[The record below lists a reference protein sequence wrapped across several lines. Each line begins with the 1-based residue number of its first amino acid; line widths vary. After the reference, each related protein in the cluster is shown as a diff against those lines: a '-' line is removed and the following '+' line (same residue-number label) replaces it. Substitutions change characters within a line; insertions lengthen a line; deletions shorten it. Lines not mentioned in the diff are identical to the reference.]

1 MGKLNI
7 NIGAKL
13 QDVKTVQSDIQAQLE
28 KISSK
33 LGIQIDKVKVANI
46 TGIRSDIQEQI
57 NQVAGKLT
65 MTINSVKISASALK
79 QLKQQLSNQ
88 ALDIKANVKTDTNSA
103 DINKQIQQ
111 SSQSAQKLKNDI
123 GAINTQALDHIHE
136 RLQQIQEEYG
146 EIAKKK
152 INFNGAGEM
161 TSTLLTYKNSLGQVV
176 QETYAWQKAN
186 EGQEASFGLV
196 HSAIIK
202 NYESI
207 DGLNSK
213 MKSLRTEAEGFIQSF
228 KNNGKLDSTFI
239 GELKNQLDNLGKG
252 ENLKKAKQELADF
265 VNYLKKLKTS
275 ENQIIT
281 LQKSMDRLAEIK
293 SKLTDGKKIELMT
306 DNQASAVQQVEV
318 QMQKMQEAM
327 TQLQGGATKTSTEI
341 RTLTTE
347 SQNAGNKL
355 KMAFDEG
362 TASVNKLGI
371 SLKTIA
377 GYIIG
382 GGVLMQG
389 IQAIKN
395 AFSELTQVDK
405 DLIDISRVASESL
418 DLGQYTSHANDLGM
432 ALNQTTD
439 NILQTAYAVQKLGY
453 DLEGSGDE
461 LVRWSSIF
469 SNVADI
475 NVDEAMGELV
485 TVMKGFNLQ
494 ATEAGRIIDVF
505 NEVSNRMA
513 VNAGDIGE
521 AFKSSAAS
529 LHLANTSLEEGVA
542 LITGATEVLRDAGR
556 AGNGLKTVSLRVQS
570 YSEKLKKLGVDA
582 YDSQGNLRSLYDIM
596 LQASEVYNSMTS
608 DKDKYNLLETL
619 G

>member
-1 MGKLNI
+1 MSKLSI

-33 LGIQIDKVKVANI
+33 LGIQIDKIKVANI

-79 QLKQQLSNQ
+79 QLKEQLSNQ
-88 ALDIKANVKTDTNSA
+88 ALDIKANVKTDSNSA
-103 DINKQIQQ
+103 EVNKQIQQ
-111 SSQSAQKLKNDI
+111 TSQSAQKLKNDI

-152 INFNGAGEM
+152 VNFNGAGEM

-176 QETYAWQKAN
+176 QETYAWQKAT
-186 EGQEASFGLV
+186 EDQKESFGLV

-207 DGLNSK
+207 DNLKTK
-213 MKSLRTEAEGFIQSF
+213 MNSLRTEAEGLIQSF
-228 KNNGKLDSTFI
+228 GNNGKLDSSFI
-239 GELKNQLDNLGKG
+239 ADLSNQLNNLGKTD
-252 ENLKKAKQELADF
+252 NLKKAKQELADF
-265 VNYLKKLKTS
+265 VSYLKKLKTS

-293 SKLTDGKKIELMT
+293 GKLTDGKKIELMS

-362 TASVNKLGI
+362 TASVNKLGT
-371 SLKTIA
+371 TIRTVA
-377 GYIIG
+377 SYIVG
-382 GGVLMQG
+382 GGVLIQG

-395 AFSELTQVDK
+395 AFKELSQIDK
-405 DLIDISRVASESL
+405 DLIDISRVANESL
-418 DLGQYTSHANDLGM
+418 DLGAFTSHANELGM
-432 ALNQTTD
+432 TLNQTTD
-439 NILQTAYAVQKLGY
+439 NILRTAYEVQKLGY

-461 LVRWSSIF
+461 LLRWTSIL
-469 SNVADI
+469 SNVGDI
-475 NVDEAMGELV
+475 SIDEAMKGLV
-485 TVMKGFNLQ
+485 TTLKGFNLE
-494 ATEAGRIIDVF
+494 ATESERIINAM
-505 NEVSNRMA
+505 NEVGKVIIA
-513 VNAGDIGE
+513 HY
-521 AFKSSAAS
+521 K
-529 LHLANTSLEEGVA
+529 
-542 LITGATEVLRDAGR
+542 LILINDESPEMDNVQEVIFILT
-556 AGNGLKTVSLRVQS
+556 N
-570 YSEKLKKLGVDA
+570 
-582 YDSQGNLRSLYDIM
+582 N
-596 LQASEVYNSMTS
+596 
-608 DKDKYNLLETL
+608 
-619 G
+619 

>member
-1 MGKLNI
+1 MALNI

-13 QDVKTVQSDIQAQLE
+13 KDVKSVQSDIQAQLE

-46 TGIRSDIQEQI
+46 TGMRSNIQEQI

-79 QLKQQLSNQ
+79 QLKEQLSNQ
-88 ALDIKANVKTDTNSA
+88 ALDIKANVKTDSNSA
-103 DINKQIQQ
+103 EVNKQIQQ
-111 SSQSAQKLKNDI
+111 TSQSAQKLKNDI

-152 INFNGAGEM
+152 VNFNGAGEM

-176 QETYAWQKAN
+176 QETYAWQKAT
-186 EGQEASFGLV
+186 EDQKESFGLV

-207 DGLNSK
+207 DNFNTK
-213 MKSLRTEAEGFIQSF
+213 IKSLRSEAEGFIQSF
-228 KNNGKLDSTFI
+228 RNNGKLDSTFI
-239 GELKNQLDNLGKG
+239 SDLKNQLDELGRG

-265 VNYLKKLKTS
+265 VSYLKKLKTS

-281 LQKSMDRLAEIK
+281 LQKSMDKLAEIK
-293 SKLTDGKKIELMT
+293 GKLTDGKKIELMS

-347 SQNAGNKL
+347 SQNAGNNL

-362 TASVNKLGI
+362 TASVNKLGT
-371 SLKTIA
+371 SLRTVA
-377 GYIIG
+377 SYIIG
-382 GGVLMQG
+382 GGVLIQG

-395 AFSELTQVDK
+395 AFKELSQIDK
-405 DLIDISRVASESL
+405 DLIDISRVANESL
-418 DLGQYTSHANDLGM
+418 DLSAFTGHANELGM
-432 ALNQTTD
+432 TLNQTTD
-439 NILQTAYAVQKLGY
+439 NILRTAYEVQKLGY

-461 LVRWSSIF
+461 LLRWTSIL
-469 SNVADI
+469 SNVGDI
-475 NVDEAMGELV
+475 SIDEAMKGLV
-485 TVMKGFNLQ
+485 TTLKGFNLE
-494 ATEAGRIIDVF
+494 ATESERIINAM
-505 NEVSNRMA
+505 NEVGNNYA
-513 VNAGDIGE
+513 IGVGDIAE
-521 AFKSSAAS
+521 ALRSSSAN
-529 LHLANTSLEEGVA
+529 LAMTNTSLEQSVG
-542 LITGATEVLRDAGR
+542 LITASYEVLQDSGR
-556 AGNGLKTVSLRVQS
+556 VGRFNNPWLTINPLNCWDILR
-570 YSEKLKKLGVDA
+570 A
-582 YDSQGNLRSLYDIM
+582 
-596 LQASEVYNSMTS
+596 
-608 DKDKYNLLETL
+608 
-619 G
+619 

>member
-1 MGKLNI
+1 MSKLSI

-13 QDVKTVQSDIQAQLE
+13 QDVKTVQSDTQAQLE

-33 LGIQIDKVKVANI
+33 LGIQIDKIKVANI
-46 TGIRSDIQEQI
+46 SGIRSDIQEQI

-79 QLKQQLSNQ
+79 QLKEQLSNQ
-88 ALDIKANVKTDTNSA
+88 ALDIKANVKTDSNSA
-103 DINKQIQQ
+103 EVNKQIQQ
-111 SSQSAQKLKNDI
+111 TSQSAQKLKNDI

-152 INFNGAGEM
+152 VNFNGAGEM

-176 QETYAWQKAN
+176 QETYAWQKAT
-186 EGQEASFGLV
+186 EDQKESFGLV

-207 DGLNSK
+207 DNLKTK
-213 MKSLRTEAEGFIQSF
+213 MNSLRTEAEGLIQSF
-228 KNNGKLDSTFI
+228 GNNGKLDSSFI
-239 GELKNQLDNLGKG
+239 ADLSNQLNNLGKTD
-252 ENLKKAKQELADF
+252 NLKKAKQELADF
-265 VNYLKKLKTS
+265 VSYLKKLKTS

-293 SKLTDGKKIELMT
+293 GKLTDGKKIELMS

-362 TASVNKLGI
+362 TASVNKLGT
-371 SLKTIA
+371 TIRTVA
-377 GYIIG
+377 SYIIG
-382 GGVLMQG
+382 GGVLIQG

-395 AFSELTQVDK
+395 AFKELSQIDK
-405 DLIDISRVASESL
+405 DLIDISRVANESL
-418 DLGQYTSHANDLGM
+418 DLGAFTSHANELGM
-432 ALNQTTD
+432 TLNQTTD
-439 NILQTAYAVQKLGY
+439 NILRTAYEVQKLGY

-461 LVRWSSIF
+461 LLRWTSIL
-469 SNVADI
+469 SNGGDI
-475 NVDEAMGELV
+475 SIDEAMKGLV
-485 TVMKGFNLQ
+485 TTLKGFNLE
-494 ATEAGRIIDVF
+494 ATESERIINAM
-505 NEVSNRMA
+505 NEVGKVIIA
-513 VNAGDIGE
+513 HY
-521 AFKSSAAS
+521 K
-529 LHLANTSLEEGVA
+529 
-542 LITGATEVLRDAGR
+542 LILINDESPEMDNVQEVIF
-556 AGNGLKTVSLRVQS
+556 
-570 YSEKLKKLGVDA
+570 Y
-582 YDSQGNLRSLYDIM
+582 I
-596 LQASEVYNSMTS
+596 
-608 DKDKYNLLETL
+608 DK
-619 G
+619 

>member
-362 TASVNKLGI
+362 TASVNKLGT

-382 GGVLMQG
+382 GGILIQG

-453 DLEGSGDE
+453 DLEGSGDDF
-461 LVRWSSIF
+461 LKWSAIF
-469 SNVADI
+469 SNVGDIDI
-475 NVDEAMGELV
+475 NTAMTDLV
-485 TVMKGFNLQ
+485 TILKGFNM
-494 ATEAGRIIDVF
+494 EASESEHIINAF
-505 NEVSNRMA
+505 NNVSNNMA

-521 AFKSSAAS
+521 AFKSSAS
-529 LHLANTSLEEGVA
+529 NLHLANTSLEEGIG
-542 LITGATEVLRDAGR
+542 LITGATEVLQDA
-556 AGNGLKTVSLRVQS
+556 K
-570 YSEKLKKLGVDA
+570 
-582 YDSQGNLRSLYDIM
+582 
-596 LQASEVYNSMTS
+596 VYWC
-608 DKDKYNLLETL
+608 L
-619 G
+619 

>member
-1 MGKLNI
+1 MALNI

-13 QDVKTVQSDIQAQLE
+13 KDVKSVQSDIQAQLE

-57 NQVAGKLT
+57 NKVSGNLSL
-65 MTINSVKISASALK
+65 TINSVKISASALK
-79 QLKQQLSNQ
+79 QLKEQLSNQ
-88 ALDIKANVKTDTNSA
+88 ALDIKANVKTDSNSA
-103 DINKQIQQ
+103 EVNKQIQQ

-123 GAINTQALDHIHE
+123 GAINTQALDHIYE
-136 RLQQIQEEYG
+136 RIQQIQEEYG

-176 QETYAWQKAN
+176 QETYAWKKAT
-186 EGQEASFGLV
+186 EDQQESFGLV

-207 DGLNSK
+207 DNFNTK
-213 MKSLRTEAEGFIQSF
+213 IKSLRSEAEGFIQSF
-228 KNNGKLDSTFI
+228 RNNGKLDSTFI
-239 GELKNQLDNLGKG
+239 SDLKNQLDDLGRG

-265 VNYLKKLKTS
+265 VSYLKKLKTS

-281 LQKSMDRLAEIK
+281 LQKSMDKLAEIK
-293 SKLTDGKKIELMT
+293 GKLTDGKKIELMS

-362 TASVNKLGI
+362 TASVNKLGT
-371 SLKTIA
+371 TIRTVA
-377 GYIIG
+377 SYIIG
-382 GGVLMQG
+382 GGVLIQG

-395 AFSELTQVDK
+395 AFKELSQIDK
-405 DLIDISRVASESL
+405 DLIDISRVANESL
-418 DLGQYTSHANDLGM
+418 DLGAFTSHANELGM
-432 ALNQTTD
+432 TLNQTTD
-439 NILQTAYAVQKLGY
+439 NILRTAYEVQKLGY

-461 LVRWSSIF
+461 LLRWTSIL
-469 SNVADI
+469 SNVGDI
-475 NVDEAMGELV
+475 SIDEAMKGLV
-485 TVMKGFNLQ
+485 TTLKGFNLE
-494 ATEAGRIIDVF
+494 ATESERIINAM
-505 NEVSNRMA
+505 NEVGKVIIA
-513 VNAGDIGE
+513 HYKPI
-521 AFKSSAAS
+521 
-529 LHLANTSLEEGVA
+529 
-542 LITGATEVLRDAGR
+542 LINDESPEMDNVQEVIFILT
-556 AGNGLKTVSLRVQS
+556 N
-570 YSEKLKKLGVDA
+570 
-582 YDSQGNLRSLYDIM
+582 N
-596 LQASEVYNSMTS
+596 
-608 DKDKYNLLETL
+608 
-619 G
+619 

>member
-1 MGKLNI
+1 MGKLSI

-33 LGIQIDKVKVANI
+33 LGIQIDKVKIANI
-46 TGIRSDIQEQI
+46 TGIRSNIQEQI
-57 NQVAGKLT
+57 NQIAGKTTL
-65 MTINSVKISASALK
+65 TINSVKISASALK
-79 QLKQQLSNQ
+79 QLKEQLSNQ
-88 ALDIKANVKTDTNSA
+88 ALDIKANVKTDSNSA
-103 DINKQIQQ
+103 EVNKQIQQ

-152 INFNGAGEM
+152 VNFNGAGEM

-213 MKSLRTEAEGFIQSF
+213 MKSLRTEAEGLIQSF
-228 KNNGKLDSTFI
+228 GNNGKLNSSFI
-239 GELKNQLDNLGKG
+239 ADLSNQLNNLGKTD
-252 ENLKKAKQELADF
+252 NLKKAKQELADF
-265 VNYLKKLKTS
+265 VSYLKKLKTS

-293 SKLTDGKKIELMT
+293 GKLTDGKKIELMS

-341 RTLTTE
+341 RTLTIE

-362 TASVNKLGI
+362 TASVNKLGT
-371 SLKTIA
+371 TIRTVA
-377 GYIIG
+377 SYIIG
-382 GGVLMQG
+382 GGILIQG

-395 AFSELTQVDK
+395 AFGELTQIDK
-405 DLIDISRVASESL
+405 DLIDISRVANESL
-418 DLGQYTSHANDLGM
+418 DLGQYAAQANELGM

-439 NILQTAYAVQKLGY
+439 NVLQTAYAVQKLGY
-453 DLEGSGDE
+453 DLEGSGTDIVK
-461 LVRWSSIF
+461 LAGMF
-469 SNVADI
+469 SNVGDI
-475 NVDEAMGELV
+475 SIDESLGAIV
-485 TVMKGFNLQ
+485 TTLKGFKVAEEDVIPTTQMMIDSANELGNKF
-494 ATEAGRIIDVF
+494 AISAG
-505 NEVSNRMA
+505 N
-513 VNAGDIGE
+513 IGV
-521 AFKSSAAS
+521 ALKSSASNLA
-529 LHLANTSLEEGVA
+529 LANTDIQKSMA
-542 LITGATEVLRDAGR
+542 LIVGAYEIIQDDGR
-556 AGNGLKTVSLRVQS
+556 VG
-570 YSEKLKKLGVDA
+570 
-582 YDSQGNLRSLYDIM
+582 
-596 LQASEVYNSMTS
+596 
-608 DKDKYNLLETL
+608 
-619 G
+619 

>member
-1 MGKLNI
+1 MSKLSI

-33 LGIQIDKVKVANI
+33 LGIQIDKVKIANI
-46 TGIRSDIQEQI
+46 TGIRSNIQEQI
-57 NQVAGKLT
+57 NQMAGKTTL
-65 MTINSVKISASALK
+65 TINSIKISASALK
-79 QLKQQLSNQ
+79 QLKEQLSNQ
-88 ALDIKANVKTDTNSA
+88 ALDIKANVKTDSNSA
-103 DINKQIQQ
+103 EVNKQIQQ

-152 INFNGAGEM
+152 VNFNGAGEM

-228 KNNGKLDSTFI
+228 RNNGKLDSSFI
-239 GELKNQLDNLGKG
+239 ADLSNQLNNLGKTD
-252 ENLKKAKQELADF
+252 NLKKAKQELADF
-265 VNYLKKLKTS
+265 VSYLKKLKTS

-293 SKLTDGKKIELMT
+293 GKLTDGKKIELMS

-362 TASVNKLGI
+362 TASVNKLGT
-371 SLKTIA
+371 SLRTVA
-377 GYIIG
+377 SYIIG
-382 GGVLMQG
+382 GGILIQG

-395 AFSELTQVDK
+395 AFSELTQIDK
-405 DLIDISRVASESL
+405 DLIDISRVANESL
-418 DLGQYTSHANDLGM
+418 DLSAFTGHANELGM
-432 ALNQTTD
+432 TLNQTTD
-439 NILQTAYAVQKLGY
+439 NILRTAYEVQKLGY

-461 LVRWSSIF
+461 LLRWTSIL
-469 SNVADI
+469 SNVGDI
-475 NVDEAMGELV
+475 SIDEAMGGLV
-485 TVMKGFNLQ
+485 TTLKGFNLE
-494 ATEAGRIIDVF
+494 ATESERIINAM
-505 NEVSNRMA
+505 NEVGKVIIA
-513 VNAGDIGE
+513 HYKPI
-521 AFKSSAAS
+521 
-529 LHLANTSLEEGVA
+529 
-542 LITGATEVLRDAGR
+542 LINDESPEMDNVQEVIF
-556 AGNGLKTVSLRVQS
+556 
-570 YSEKLKKLGVDA
+570 Y
-582 YDSQGNLRSLYDIM
+582 I
-596 LQASEVYNSMTS
+596 
-608 DKDKYNLLETL
+608 DK
-619 G
+619 

>member
-1 MGKLNI
+1 MAKLNI

-46 TGIRSDIQEQI
+46 TGMRSNIQEQI

-79 QLKQQLSNQ
+79 QLKEQLSNQ

-152 INFNGAGEM
+152 VNFNGAGEM

-176 QETYAWQKAN
+176 QETYAWQKAT

-213 MKSLRTEAEGFIQSF
+213 MKSLRTEAEGLIQSF
-228 KNNGKLDSTFI
+228 GNNGKLNSSFI
-239 GELKNQLDNLGKG
+239 ADLSNQLNNLGKTD
-252 ENLKKAKQELADF
+252 NLKKAKQELADF
-265 VNYLKKLKTS
+265 VSYLKKLKTS

-293 SKLTDGKKIELMT
+293 GKLTDGKKIEFMS

-362 TASVNKLGI
+362 TASVNKLGT
-371 SLKTIA
+371 TIRTVA
-377 GYIIG
+377 SYIIG
-382 GGVLMQG
+382 GGMLMQG

-395 AFSELTQVDK
+395 AFGELAQIDK
-405 DLIDISRVASESL
+405 DLIDISRVANESL
-418 DLGQYTSHANDLGM
+418 NLNAFTGHANELGM

-439 NILQTAYAVQKLGY
+439 NILQTAYEIQKLGY

-461 LVRWSSIF
+461 LLRWTSIL
-469 SNVADI
+469 SNVGDI
-475 NVDEAMGELV
+475 SIDEAMGGLV
-485 TVMKGFNLQ
+485 TTLKGFNLE
-494 ATEAGRIIDVF
+494 ATESERIINAM
-505 NEVSNRMA
+505 NEVGKVIIA
-513 VNAGDIGE
+513 HY
-521 AFKSSAAS
+521 K
-529 LHLANTSLEEGVA
+529 
-542 LITGATEVLRDAGR
+542 LILINDESPEMDNVQEVIF
-556 AGNGLKTVSLRVQS
+556 
-570 YSEKLKKLGVDA
+570 Y
-582 YDSQGNLRSLYDIM
+582 I
-596 LQASEVYNSMTS
+596 
-608 DKDKYNLLETL
+608 DK
-619 G
+619 

>member
-1 MGKLNI
+1 MSKLSI

-33 LGIQIDKVKVANI
+33 LGIQIDKIKVANI

-79 QLKQQLSNQ
+79 QLKEQLSNQ
-88 ALDIKANVKTDTNSA
+88 ALDIKANVKTDSNSA
-103 DINKQIQQ
+103 EVNKQIQQ
-111 SSQSAQKLKNDI
+111 TSQSAQKLKNDI

-152 INFNGAGEM
+152 VNFNGAGEM

-176 QETYAWQKAN
+176 QETYAWQKAT
-186 EGQEASFGLV
+186 EDQKESFGLV

-207 DGLNSK
+207 DNLKTK
-213 MKSLRTEAEGFIQSF
+213 MNSLRTEAEGLIQSF
-228 KNNGKLDSTFI
+228 GNNGKLDSSFI
-239 GELKNQLDNLGKG
+239 ADLSNQLNNLGKTD
-252 ENLKKAKQELADF
+252 NLKKAKQELADF
-265 VNYLKKLKTS
+265 VSYLKKLKTS

-293 SKLTDGKKIELMT
+293 GKLTDGKKIELMS

-362 TASVNKLGI
+362 TASVNKLGT
-371 SLKTIA
+371 TIRTVA
-377 GYIIG
+377 SYIIG
-382 GGVLMQG
+382 GGVLIQG

-395 AFSELTQVDK
+395 AFKELSQIDK
-405 DLIDISRVASESL
+405 DLIDISRVANESL
-418 DLGQYTSHANDLGM
+418 DLGAFTSHANELGM
-432 ALNQTTD
+432 TLNQTTD
-439 NILQTAYAVQKLGY
+439 NILRTAYEVQKLGY

-461 LVRWSSIF
+461 LLRWTSIL
-469 SNVADI
+469 SNVGDI
-475 NVDEAMGELV
+475 SIDEAMKGLV
-485 TVMKGFNLQ
+485 TTLKGFNLE
-494 ATEAGRIIDVF
+494 ATESERIINAM
-505 NEVSNRMA
+505 NEVGKVIIA
-513 VNAGDIGE
+513 HY
-521 AFKSSAAS
+521 K
-529 LHLANTSLEEGVA
+529 
-542 LITGATEVLRDAGR
+542 LILINDESPEMDNVQEVIF
-556 AGNGLKTVSLRVQS
+556 
-570 YSEKLKKLGVDA
+570 Y
-582 YDSQGNLRSLYDIM
+582 I
-596 LQASEVYNSMTS
+596 
-608 DKDKYNLLETL
+608 DK
-619 G
+619 